1 MDDGL
6 DGWAARIAVCQ
17 NRSQV
22 PLAGAPLRLCGAAP
36 ALLATFWIPIEW
48 SPGGFLSHY
57 SGWLQRLASIYTA
70 TVEGAYMQG
79 MAKRAAQQ
87 RSSII
92 ATRPRA
98 TCDEECKRLA
108 ATSEMFF
115 LFMSSLFSSC

>member
-1 MDDGL
+1 MDWMDGL
-6 DGWAARIAVCQ
+6 RGLQFVKIGRKCRWPV
-17 NRSQV
+17 
-22 PLAGAPLRLCGAAP
+22 RLCGAAP

-87 RSSII
+87 HHSH
-92 ATRPRA
+92 
-98 TCDEECKRLA
+98 A
-108 ATSEMFF
+108 AKSNM
-115 LFMSSLFSSC
+115 